1 MARRPAIPQRP
12 DDITADWLRKALA
25 FSGAFEPEQLR
36 AVSIEPVGAG
46 RGLLSAVVR
55 CRLAWSADAPQQPGS
70 VIVKLHS
77 RDRKTFQLARILKLY
92 RQEYDF
98 YHRIRPLAGIRT
110 PELLYSDFAPFS
122 HRFVMVLEDLGG
134 LQSTSQTHGASQV
147 QACRAIRALAR
158 MHGRYWNDF
167 NQPAL
172 RGVPDY
178 TKKYRRLAQIGYMFN
193 LAPALDRFGNRFTP
207 RMRRLAETYG
217 PRIADHLTH
226 ISTGPKTFTHGDFR
240 LDNLFFGNQGA
251 DDVAAVDWQNSG
263 IHSGLRDVTYFLST
277 SVTPEKRRAIERD
290 IVAEYHD
297 ALLAAG
303 VSGYSLEDCWGDYR
317 QVMLS
322 CLIGPVFICGSLD
335 FRDEASRRT
344 VEIGLSR
351 TLAAVEELNAE
362 EFLPNRPRAFSVG
375 NAASALSADA
385 MRAYRRIGNRRRG

>member
-1 MARRPAIPQRP
+1 MVRRPGIPQRL

-25 FSGAFEPEQLR
+25 YAGAFEPAQLQ
-36 AVSIEPVGAG
+36 AVSIEPVGSG

-55 CRLAWSADAPQQPGS
+55 CRLAWSADAPQRPRS

-77 RDRKTFQLARILKLY
+77 QDPKTFRLARVVKLY
-92 RQEYDF
+92 RREYDF
-98 YHRIRPLAGIRT
+98 YRRIGPLAGVRT
-110 PELLYSDFAPFS
+110 PELFYADFAPVS

-134 LQSTSQTHGASQV
+134 LQSTPQADGASQV
-147 QACRAIRALAR
+147 QARRAIRALAR
-158 MHGRYWNDF
+158 MHGRYWNNF

-178 TKKYRRLAQIGYMFN
+178 TKKYRRLAQLGYMFN
-193 LAPALDRFGNRFTP
+193 LAPALDRFGDRFTP
-207 RMRRLAETYG
+207 RMRRLAEAYG

-226 ISTGPKTFTHGDFR
+226 MSSGPKTFTHGDFR

-277 SVTPEKRRAIERD
+277 SVTPQTRRAIERD

-297 ALLAAG
+297 GLLAAG
-303 VSGYSLEDCWGDYR
+303 VSGYSLEACWRGYR

-335 FRDEASRRT
+335 FRDETSRRT

-351 TLAAVEELNAE
+351 TLAAVEELNVE
-362 EFLPNRPRAFSVG
+362 EFLPHRSRAFSVG
-375 NAASALSADA
+375 NAAAALSAGTV
-385 MRAYRRIGNRRRG
+385 RAYRKIGNLRRG